1 MQHPDPWKHQV
12 VSFAK
17 SGVRILAGVFLCAN
31 MLMSAGILLIA
42 AELLG
47 ILEELV

>member
-31 MLMSAGILLIA
+31 MLISAGVLLIL

-47 ILEELV
+47 VLEELV

>member
-17 SGVRILAGVFLCAN
+17 SGVRILAGGFLCAN
-31 MLMSAGILLIA
+31 MLISAGILLIL

>member
-31 MLMSAGILLIA
+31 MLMSAGILLIS